1 MHDPNSQSPMRPSE
15 DGWFN
20 PGRLNAQLVYCLYL
34 LSFVVGITVIIG
46 LIMAYVNRG
55 KSEPWVDTHYTYAIR
70 TFWLGL
76 LYSLLAVMAM
86 FQLMG
91 SVGMLLMLG
100 VSIWG
105 VIRCVIG
112 LQKASAGQPVG
123 KPDTWWI

>member
-1 MHDPNSQSPMRPSE
+1 MTDPNYQPPVTSGGE
-15 DGWFN
+15 GWFS

-34 LSFVVGITVIIG
+34 VSFVVGITVIIG
-46 LIMAYVNRG
+46 LIMAYVNRSKG
-55 KSEPWVDTHYTYAIR
+55 DAWVDTHYTYAIR

-76 LYSLLAVMAM
+76 LYSLLAVVAM
-86 FQLMG
+86 FVLMG
-91 SVGMLLMLG
+91 ALGMLLMLG